1 MMGSESEEGTRWTVE
16 NDPRCTPIGSFLRRT
31 SLDELPQFFNV
42 LKGDMSVVG
51 PRPERPYFV
60 EKFVKDT
67 ESYNSRHYMK
77 GGITG
82 WAQINGLRGDTSIPE
97 RIRYDLYYMRNWS
110 LGFDL
115 QIILLTLIRGF
126 TNKNAY

>member
-1 MMGSESEEGTRWTVE
+1 
-16 NDPRCTPIGSFLRRT
+16 
-31 SLDELPQFFNV
+31 
-42 LKGDMSVVG
+42 
-51 PRPERPYFV
+51 
-60 EKFVKDT
+60 
-67 ESYNSRHYMK
+67 MK

-97 RIRYDLYYMRNWS
+97 RIRYDLYYMRHWS

>member
-1 MMGSESEEGTRWTVE
+1 
-16 NDPRCTPIGSFLRRT
+16 
-31 SLDELPQFFNV
+31 
-42 LKGDMSVVG
+42 VVG